1 MALCSSCS
9 APLPASTCRCSYCG
23 TRNDMDF
30 AGVDRFTIAREQSRR
45 QCPDCA
51 IPLQTV
57 RVDTGAGLFA
67 IERCERCYGLFF
79 DVGEVQAFL
88 EASVAPAFSINLR
101 EIATI
106 NEDRAATSRPVR
118 YIKCPECGVLMNR
131 VNFSAMSGVVVDQC
145 KEHGMWLD
153 NGELVH
159 LMEWKKSGGQLLA
172 QKKKDAQQHEL
183 QREYHRPASS
193 SCPGMNCPEPST
205 AGDLLG
211 VACTVLLETLCS

>member
-1 MALCSSCS
+1 
-9 APLPASTCRCSYCG
+9 
-23 TRNDMDF
+23 
-30 AGVDRFTIAREQSRR
+30 
-45 QCPDCA
+45 

-88 EASVAPAFSINLR
+88 EASVLPAFSVNLR

-106 NEDRAATSRPVR
+106 NEDRASFNRPVR

-131 VNFSAMSGVVVDQC
+131 VNFGSMSGVVVDQC

-159 LMEWKKSGGQLLA
+159 LMEWKKTGGQLLPG
-172 QKKKDAQQHEL
+172 KERVAQQE
-183 QREYHRPASS
+183 QREYRHSVPSW
-193 SCPGMNCPEPST
+193 PETGYQEKSA
-205 AGDLLG
+205 AGDLVS
-211 VACTVLLETLCS
+211 VACTVLIETLFR

>member
-1 MALCSSCS
+1 MALCKSCS
-9 APLPASTCRCSYCG
+9 APLPANTCQCGYCG

-30 AGVDRFTIAREQSRR
+30 AAVDRYTVAREPSRR

-51 IPLQTV
+51 IQLQTV

-88 EASVAPAFSINLR
+88 DASVSPAFAVNLR

-106 NEDRAATSRPVR
+106 NEERSSFSRPVR

-131 VNFSAMSGVVVDQC
+131 VNYGSMSGVVVDQC

-159 LMEWKKSGGQLLA
+159 LMEWKKTGGQLLA
-172 QKKKDAQQHEL
+172 QKESAPRQE
-183 QREYHRPASS
+183 QRDYHRSIPSYTET
-193 SCPGMNCPEPST
+193 GYLETST
-205 AGDLLG
+205 AGDLLS
-211 VACTVLLETLCS
+211 VACTVLIDTLLR